1 MLIAVPPELAGNR
14 MECINISACQL
25 LQEFPEGF
33 KGHWNLKYVD
43 DDMRVFS
50 TNKGNVFVLA
60 KVDE

>member
-1 MLIAVPPELAGNR
+1 MVTHAGFSR
-14 MECINISACQL
+14 G
-25 LQEFPEGF
+25 LQ
-33 KGHWNLKYVD
+33 GHWNLKYVD

>member
-1 MLIAVPPELAGNR
+1 MLIAVLTELAGNQ
-14 MECINISACQL
+14 ECSNDLACCL